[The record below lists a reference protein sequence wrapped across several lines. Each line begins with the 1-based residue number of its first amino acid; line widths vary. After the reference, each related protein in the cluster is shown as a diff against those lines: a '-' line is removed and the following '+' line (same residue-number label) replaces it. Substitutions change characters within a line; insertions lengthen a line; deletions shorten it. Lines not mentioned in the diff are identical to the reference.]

1 MKSVKEIVSQRESLK
16 ENYILP
22 QFKMATVQNS
32 SITSS
37 PPPLTE
43 TSLSISPIL
52 YYYPLSCPQ
61 KGGFHAILWNIRVQY
76 HYVFLVH
83 RLLIFNLCQSEGQLV
98 VTTVYL

>member
-22 QFKMATVQNS
+22 QLKMATVQNS

-37 PPPLTE
+37 LPPLTE
-43 TSLSISPIL
+43 TSLPISPIL
-52 YYYPLSCPQ
+52 YYYPFSCPQ
-61 KGGFHAILWNIRVQY
+61 KSGF

-83 RLLIFNLCQSEGQLV
+83 RLLLIFNLCQSEGQLV